1 MHDILSLLAQYGGWL
16 VFFNVLTEQAGL
28 PVPAYPLLVAA
39 GAMSAGPGGW
49 LLAWLLAALAC
60 VLADTAWYLAG
71 RRYGGRLLGLVCK
84 LSLSRDSCIRQTQGL
99 YLRVGPR
106 SLLVSKFLPG
116 AGALATIMAGL
127 TGTPYR
133 RFLGYQ
139 LAGSLLWAGSALL
152 LGALFRG
159 IVTDILDALD
169 RYGVMGL
176 ALLAGLLALYLAVKA
191 LRRMILVRSLRV
203 VPRLSLEELLRWQAD
218 GRPMVMIDVRPEGQR
233 EAQRIPGA
241 IAVDV
246 RAPLETLRLPE
257 ASIVVYCACPNE
269 ISAARLAA
277 RLRAAGFVDT
287 WALAGGYEAWL
298 RREQT
303 GTGLA
308 ADNAGR

>member
-39 GAMSAGPGGW
+39 GAMSAGPGDW

-60 VLADTAWYLAG
+60 ALADTAWYLAG

-133 RFLGYQ
+133 RFLAYQ
-139 LAGSLLWAGSALL
+139 LAGSLLWAGSGLL

-159 IVTDILDALD
+159 IVTDVLDALGH
-169 RYGVMGL
+169 YGVMGL
-176 ALLAGLLALYLAVKA
+176 GMLAGLLALYLAAKA

-203 VPRLSLEELLRWQAD
+203 VPRLSLEEMLRWQAD

-241 IAVDV
+241 IALDV
-246 RAPLETLRLPE
+246 RAPLETLQLPE
-257 ASIVVYCACPNE
+257 ARIVVYCACPNE

-298 RREQT
+298 RREQA

-308 ADNAGR
+308 ADNAGH

>member
-39 GAMSAGPGGW
+39 GAMSAGPGDW

-60 VLADTAWYLAG
+60 ALADTAWYLAG

-139 LAGSLLWAGSALL
+139 LAGSLLWAGSGLL

-159 IVTDILDALD
+159 IVTDVLDALD

-176 ALLAGLLALYLAVKA
+176 GMLAGLLALYLAVKA

-203 VPRLSLEELLRWQAD
+203 VPRLSLEEMLRWQAD

-241 IAVDV
+241 IALDV
-246 RAPLETLRLPE
+246 RAPLETLQLPE
-257 ASIVVYCACPNE
+257 ARIVVYCACPNE

-298 RREQT
+298 RREQA

-308 ADNAGR
+308 ADNAGH

>member
-39 GAMSAGPGGW
+39 GAMSAGPGDW

-60 VLADTAWYLAG
+60 ALADTAWYLAG

-127 TGTPYR
+127 TGTPFR

-139 LAGSLLWAGSALL
+139 LAGSLLWAGSGLL

-159 IVTDILDALD
+159 IVTDVLDALD

-176 ALLAGLLALYLAVKA
+176 GLLAGLLALYLAVKA

-203 VPRLSLEELLRWQAD
+203 VPRLSLEEMLRWQAD
-218 GRPMVMIDVRPEGQR
+218 GHPMVMIDVRPEGQR
-233 EAQRIPGA
+233 HAQRIPGA
-241 IAVDV
+241 IALDV

-257 ASIVVYCACPNE
+257 ARIVVYCACPNE

-277 RLRAAGFVDT
+277 RLRAAGFADT
-287 WALAGGYEAWL
+287 WALSGGYEAWL
-298 RREQT
+298 RHEQA
-303 GTGLA
+303 GAGLA
-308 ADNAGR
+308 ADNAGH

>member
-39 GAMSAGPGGW
+39 GAMSAGPGDW

-60 VLADTAWYLAG
+60 ALADTAWYLAG

-133 RFLGYQ
+133 RFLAYQ
-139 LAGSLLWAGSALL
+139 LAGSLLWAGSGLL

-159 IVTDILDALD
+159 IVTDVLDALGH
-169 RYGVMGL
+169 YGVMGL
-176 ALLAGLLALYLAVKA
+176 GMLAGLLALYLAVKA

-203 VPRLSLEELLRWQAD
+203 VPRQSLEEMLRWQAD
-218 GRPMVMIDVRPEGQR
+218 GRPMVMIDVRSEGQR

-241 IAVDV
+241 IALDV
-246 RAPLETLRLPE
+246 RAPLETLQLPE
-257 ASIVVYCACPNE
+257 ARIVVYCACPNE

-298 RREQT
+298 RREQA

-308 ADNAGR
+308 ADNAGH